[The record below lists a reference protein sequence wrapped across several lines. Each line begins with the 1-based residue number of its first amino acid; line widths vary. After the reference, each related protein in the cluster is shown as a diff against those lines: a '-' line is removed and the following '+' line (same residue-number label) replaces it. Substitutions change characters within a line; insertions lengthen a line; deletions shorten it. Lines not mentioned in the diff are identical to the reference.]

1 MILQVEGLTKK
12 FGQFTAVE
20 TVSLSINGG
29 EIYGL
34 LGPNGAGKTTLL
46 QMIVGLLEPT
56 SGKVLIDGRDLT
68 ASPAYAKQRIGYV
81 PDNPYLY
88 NRLTGHEFLH
98 FVADLWNVDRQQK
111 PRRIAELL
119 AFFDLTR
126 AAHNYTETYSHGM
139 KKKLA
144 LAAAMVYRPKLLV
157 LDEPFAGLD
166 AKSVSET
173 MEFFKRQ
180 VATGH
185 AVLLSSHHMAE
196 VVEKICTRVGIVN
209 HGTLILDRQL
219 SELLAETESKYGR
232 RQTMEEVFIR
242 LVSGAMKD

>member
-1 MILQVEGLTKK
+1 MILQVKEVSKQ

-20 TVSLSINGG
+20 AVSFSVPAG

-56 SGKVLIDGRDLT
+56 SGSVLIDGRDLN
-68 ASPAYAKQRIGYV
+68 AFPEHAKQQIGYV
-81 PDNPYLY
+81 ADMPYLY
-88 NRLTGHEFLH
+88 NRLTGFEFLH
-98 FVADLWNVDRQQK
+98 FVADLWGVDRK
-111 PRRIAELL
+111 EKAGRIEELL

-144 LAAAMVYRPKLLV
+144 LAAALLHRPKLLV

-166 AKSVSET
+166 PKSTAET
-173 MEFFKRQ
+173 MALLPKQ
-180 VATGH
+180 VAAGQ

-196 VVEKICTRVGIVN
+196 VVEKICTRVGIIN
-209 HGTLILDRQL
+209 HGVLIADSPLD
-219 SELLAETESKYGR
+219 EMLAAAESKYGR
-232 RQTMEEVFIR
+232 KQTLEGIFIR
-242 LVSGAMKD
+242 MVSGTA

>member
-1 MILQVEGLTKK
+1 VILKIEGLTKR

-20 TVSLSINGG
+20 SVSLNINGG
-29 EIYGL
+29 DIYGL

-56 SGKVLIDGRDLT
+56 SGKILIDGRDLA
-68 ASPAYAKQRIGYV
+68 ASPAYAKQQVGYV

-98 FVADLWNVDRQQK
+98 FVADLWNVDRQEK
-111 PRRIAELL
+111 PRRIKELL
-119 AFFDLTR
+119 TFFDLTR

-144 LAAAMVYRPKLLV
+144 LAAAMIYRPKLLV

-166 AKSVSET
+166 AKSALDT
-173 MEFFKRQ
+173 MEFFEKQ
-180 VATGH
+180 AAAGH

-196 VVEKICTRVGIVN
+196 VVEKICTRVGIIS

-219 SELLAETESKYGR
+219 LELLSETESKYGR
-232 RQTMEEVFIR
+232 RQSMEEVFIR
-242 LVSGAMKD
+242 LVSGAPKE

>member
-1 MILQVEGLTKK
+1 MFLQVESLTKR

-20 TVSLSINGG
+20 SVSLKINGG

-56 SGKVLIDGRDLT
+56 SGRVLIDGRELT
-68 ASPAYAKQRIGYV
+68 ANPEYTKQQIGFV

-119 AFFDLTR
+119 EFFDLTR

-144 LAAAMVYRPKLLV
+144 LAAAKVYRPKLLV

-173 MEFFKRQ
+173 MEFFKKQ
-180 VATGH
+180 TATGQ
-185 AVLLSSHHMAE
+185 AILLSSHHMAE

-209 HGTLILDRQL
+209 HGALIMDRQL
-219 SELLAETESKYGR
+219 SELLAESESKYGKR
-232 RQTMEEVFIR
+232 LTIEDVFIR
-242 LVSGAMKD
+242 QVSGAVKE